1 MKFDPERPIY
11 MQIVDLIKKKI
22 ARNEILPMNKLPS
35 QRELAV
41 LMNVNPNTVQ
51 RAYKE
56 LEDEKIVVTLRGQG
70 TFVSD
75 NPALVKKLKNELA
88 NKALDDFFIE
98 MKSLGFSNAEISHLI
113 SKFLTERIDDNAA
126 KSWKCF

>member
-126 KSWKCF
+126 KS

>member
-56 LEDEKIVVTLRGQG
+56 LEDKKIVVTLRGQG

-126 KSWKCF
+126 KS

>member
-113 SKFLTERIDDNAA
+113 SKFLTEGIDDNAA
-126 KSWKCF
+126 KGWKSF

>member
-113 SKFLTERIDDNAA
+113 SKFLTEGIDDNAA
-126 KSWKCF
+126 KS

>member
-56 LEDEKIVVTLRGQG
+56 LEDKKIVVTLRGQG

-98 MKSLGFSNAEISHLI
+98 MKSLGFSNTEISHLI

-126 KSWKCF
+126 KS